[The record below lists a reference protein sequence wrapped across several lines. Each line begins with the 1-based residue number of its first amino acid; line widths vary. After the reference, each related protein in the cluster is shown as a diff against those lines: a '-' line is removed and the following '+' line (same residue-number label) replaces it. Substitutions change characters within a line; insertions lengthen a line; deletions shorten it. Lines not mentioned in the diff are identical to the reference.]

1 MRNKKVY
8 QKFIIV
14 LVLLLAGLFFYST
27 RFLMSGIPYYNPE
40 DTYFHLIRLKG
51 LENVWISPVNFNTFT
66 GNGTYINVFY
76 PWLTMYPMWIIYH
89 ITGSYVWAYNIYM
102 TILTIV
108 TIYIAYFVM
117 RKMTDNELSSVCF
130 AVLYTYSSYRFVD
143 IFKRGALGESIVIT
157 FLPLV
162 LLGLYEIVLNDYKK
176 WKILSIGIALIAY
189 THLLSLFHMAMF
201 SSLIFVII
209 LLIKTQ
215 DKNKRIIAFVKG
227 IISSI
232 ILSLGVLIPIF
243 ISVIHNDIQGPA
255 GNINTLVYSS
265 ETISKILINSLVNKP
280 TAQSVGLLV
289 LVIALANVFFVIKEK
304 DKTRKYT
311 GLFFIVFGLVLLF
324 ASSTLFPWQLLGRL
338 PFVKDIQFVWRL
350 NVYTTLF
357 ETVAF
362 GLLSP
367 ILFRK
372 KNSVLLAVGICL
384 LAAIIN
390 IISVFMLHKEEYSRI
405 KDYDIDNII
414 YENYDYDTAIF
425 SKYHNSIEHVV
436 SDYYLNDQII
446 SASIQKTDDGTS
458 IIVRVDNVSPGDIID
473 IPVIW
478 YSSIRADVNGVSVVP
493 EVSDRGTT
501 AVKLDCFGAA
511 EIKIYHNYN
520 IFVYISWGVSLGMLL
535 VVIFDNKIFPKK
547 REELPN

>member
-1 MRNKKVY
+1 MHNKKVY

-76 PWLTMYPMWIIYH
+76 PWLTMYPMWIIYQ

-102 TILTIV
+102 TILSIV

-162 LLGLYEIVLNDYKK
+162 LLGLYEIVLDDYKK
-176 WKILSIGIALIAY
+176 WKIFSVSIALIAY
-189 THLLSLFHMAMF
+189 THLLSLFHTALF
-201 SSLIFVII
+201 SSFVFVIL
-209 LLIKTQ
+209 LLIKAQ
-215 DKNKRIIAFVKG
+215 DKNKRVLAFIKG
-227 IISSI
+227 IITSI
-232 ILSLGVLIPIF
+232 FLSLGVLIPIF
-243 ISVIHNDIQGPA
+243 ISVIQNDIQGPA
-255 GNINTLVYSS
+255 GNTDTLIYSS
-265 ETISKILINSLVNKP
+265 EMIGKIMINSFINKP

-289 LVIALANVFFVIKEK
+289 LVIIVANCFLVIKEK
-304 DKTRKYT
+304 DKIKKNF
-311 GLFFIVFGLVLLF
+311 GLFLIIFGLVLICT
-324 ASSTLFPWQLLGRL
+324 SSTLFPWGIVGKL

-350 NVYTTLF
+350 NAYTTLF

-367 ILFRK
+367 VLFRK
-372 KNSVLLAVGICL
+372 KNSIILVVCICL
-384 LAAIIN
+384 MAATIN
-390 IISVFMLHKEEYSRI
+390 VISVFALHKEEYSRI
-405 KDYDIDNII
+405 TDNDVEKIV

-425 SKYHNSIEHVV
+425 SEYHNGIGMIVG
-436 SDYYLNDQII
+436 DYYLNDQII
-446 SASIQKTDDGTS
+446 TAISHKTDDGTS
-458 IIVRVDNVSPGDIID
+458 IIINVDNVRPGDIID
-473 IPVIW
+473 VPVIW